1 MDKRNFSQWIF
12 NFITLNYKM
21 SYKYCLILVEDKSTG
36 QSNYWFEDDVTIAGY
51 LQRGYLNLIK
61 LSHIMVN

>member
-36 QSNYWFEDDVTIAGY
+36 QSNYWFEDDVTILLGICKE
-51 LQRGYLNLIK
+51 GT
-61 LSHIMVN
+61 